1 MRPRPLLLLL
11 ALLLAGLATRPA
23 GATQMRHLDTR
34 ALVRGSDDIVVGTV
48 EGVRSYW
55 DAAHRH
61 ILTDVTVRVSETLKG
76 AGGATLTLTQ
86 VGGEVDGM
94 RYDIEGSP
102 RFAPGEEAL
111 LFVWRDTR
119 GRAQVNGLA
128 QGKFDIRR
136 DPATGVARVQRGLPG
151 FGVRDV
157 RTLALVPAG
166 DEAPGSLRLDDI
178 KREIQR
184 ALAEAGR

>member
-1 MRPRPLLLLL
+1 MRPRPLFAVL
-11 ALLLAGLATRPA
+11 ALLLAGLVAPPA

-34 ALVRGSDDIVVGTV
+34 GLVRGSNDIVIGTV
-48 EGVRSYW
+48 ESTRSYW
-55 DAAHRH
+55 DPAHTH
-61 ILTDVTVRVSETLKG
+61 ILTDVTVRVSESLKG
-76 AGGATLTLTQ
+76 AAATTLTLTQ
-86 VGGEVDGM
+86 IGGEVDGL

-102 RFAPGEEAL
+102 RFSAGEEAL
-111 LFVWRDTR
+111 LFVWRDAR
-119 GRAQVNGLA
+119 GRAQVNALA

-136 DPATGVARVQRGLPG
+136 DPATGVARVQRSLPG

-166 DEAPGSLRLDDI
+166 ETAPGSLLLDDI
-178 KREIQR
+178 RREIQR

>member
-1 MRPRPLLLLL
+1 MHPRPLPLLLSL
-11 ALLLAGLATRPA
+11 MLAGLAALPA

-34 ALVRGSDDIVVGTV
+34 ALVRGSNDILVGTV
-48 EGVRSYW
+48 ESVRSYW
-55 DAAHRH
+55 DTSRQH
-61 ILTDVTVRVSETLKG
+61 ILTDVTVRVSESLKG
-76 AGGATLTLTQ
+76 AAGATLTLTQ
-86 VGGEVDGM
+86 VGGEVDGL

-102 RFAPGEEAL
+102 RFTAGEEAL
-111 LFVWRDTR
+111 LFVWRDAR

-136 DPATGVARVQRGLPG
+136 DPATGVAHVQRSLPG

-157 RTLALVPAG
+157 RTLTLVPAG
-166 DEAPGSLRLDDI
+166 EDAPGSLRLDDI

-184 ALAEAGR
+184 ALTEAGR

>member
-1 MRPRPLLLLL
+1 MRPRPHPMLLVLLVT
-11 ALLLAGLATRPA
+11 GLAASPA

-34 ALVRGSDDIVVGTV
+34 ALVRGSSDIVVGTV
-48 EGVRSYW
+48 DAVRSYW
-55 DAAHRH
+55 NAEHTR
-61 ILTDVTVRVSETLKG
+61 ILTDVTVRVGESLKG
-76 AGGATLTLTQ
+76 APGATLTLTQ

-102 RFAPGEEAL
+102 RFTAGEEAL
-111 LFVWRDTR
+111 LFVWRDAR

-136 DPATGVARVQRGLPG
+136 DPATGAAHVQRSLPG

-157 RTLALVPAG
+157 RTLSLVPAG
-166 DEAPGSLRLDDI
+166 EEAPGSLRLEDI
-178 KREIQR
+178 RREIQR
-184 ALAEAGR
+184 ALTEAGR